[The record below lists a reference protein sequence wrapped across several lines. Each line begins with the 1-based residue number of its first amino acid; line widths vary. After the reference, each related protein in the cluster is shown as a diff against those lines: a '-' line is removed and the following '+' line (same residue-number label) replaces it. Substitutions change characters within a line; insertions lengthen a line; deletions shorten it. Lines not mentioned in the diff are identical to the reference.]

1 MNDSTSIS
9 SLCAAIQV
17 EGLDGWLF
25 YNFKHRDPLA
35 DELLGISPKQTNSR
49 PWIYVLFNQEEP
61 LKIVHAI
68 EATILDHLPG
78 KTVLY
83 QSQEEL
89 ERALDRVRGKR
100 LALHVDEALPVVSF
114 VDGGFLKRLE
124 RHQISIVSAAPLI
137 QRCKGLLDQEGIQSH
152 GRAAHALYDIVHDTW
167 AFISYHYK
175 EKKLLTEGMIQRY
188 IQDSFGKRGL
198 ITDHPPIVAAGAH
211 SGDPHYDP
219 RGEGIPL
226 GEGAV
231 IQLDLWAKEN
241 YPGAIYADIS
251 WVGVYGNSAT
261 QEQEDLFMT
270 LIEGRER
277 ALSFISASLS
287 SGRRP
292 QGLEVDRVVREFF
305 VERGVGSA
313 LKHRTGHGIDTEC
326 HGSGVNLDSVE
337 FPDHRLLLDGSCFSI
352 EPGLYFERF
361 GFRTE
366 IDVYIWEG
374 RPYVSG
380 KERQYE
386 LLRM

>member
-1 MNDSTSIS
+1 MKGTISIS

-17 EGLDGWLF
+17 EDLDGWLF

-35 DELLGISPKQTNSR
+35 DELLGISPEQTNSR
-49 PWIYVLFNQEEP
+49 PWVYVLFYQEDP

-78 KTVLY
+78 KTILY
-83 QSQEEL
+83 QSQEEWD
-89 ERALDRVRGKR
+89 RALAMVQGKR
-100 LALHVDEALPVVSF
+100 LALHVDEDLPVISF
-114 VDGGFLKRLE
+114 VDAGFLKRLE
-124 RHQISIVSAAPLI
+124 RHQVLVVSAAPLI
-137 QRCKGLLDQEGIQSH
+137 QRCKGLLDQRGIQSH

-188 IQDSFGKRGL
+188 IQDSFAKRGL

-219 RGEGIPL
+219 RGEGAPL
-226 GEGAV
+226 VEGDIV
-231 IQLDLWAKEN
+231 QLDLWAKEKSLD
-241 YPGAIYADIS
+241 AIYADIS

-261 QEQEDLFMT
+261 KEQEDLFTT
-270 LIEGRER
+270 LVEGREQ
-277 ALSFISASLS
+277 ALSFISTVLS

-305 VERGVGSA
+305 VERGLASA

-326 HGSGVNLDSVE
+326 HGSGVNLDSIE

-352 EPGLYFERF
+352 EPGVYFEHF

-374 RPYVSG
+374 QASVSG